1 MYRFRREGDFI
12 KHRARAEFMG
22 IQPFMADLKW
32 RAVNWHYSF
41 YMKQKASQALGS
53 LRAEGVHP
61 VFIPNI
67 VPLRASSN
75 PFCEAS
81 ANKTGWQEVKTRR
94 IPDPLPRGKHFVSG
108 TDDSTP
114 PMPKAR

>member
-1 MYRFRREGDFI
+1 M
-12 KHRARAEFMG
+12 EFMG
-22 IQPFMADLKW
+22 IQPFIADLKW

-41 YMKQKASQALGS
+41 YMSEKASQS
-53 LRAEGVHP
+53 LRSLGRIPQANAAPGQENLKYP
-61 VFIPNI
+61 AVFVPNPM
-67 VPLRASSN
+67 PLRKSTN

-81 ANKTGWQEVKTRR
+81 ANTTGWQGVVNRR

-114 PMPKAR
+114 PMPKVK